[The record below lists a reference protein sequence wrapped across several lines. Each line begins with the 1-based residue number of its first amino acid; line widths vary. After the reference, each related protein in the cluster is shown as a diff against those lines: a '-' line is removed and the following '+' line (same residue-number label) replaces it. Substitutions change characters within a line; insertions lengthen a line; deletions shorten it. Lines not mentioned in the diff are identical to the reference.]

1 MGGFPA
7 SATKHTRS
15 RDHSPAEYS
24 KNHLSKHC
32 HSASLL
38 CPVTVPNPK
47 TGLGSRLD
55 PPVEAAGGGTSTRS
69 TRGRPTPLRFGHL
82 RSDAPRLRA
91 VLRCDTGIAT
101 NAHGTTTAMRGRC
114 RRRRPADSRATQS
127 SHLPGTPGRRA
138 PEARRTWKR
147 SRRALQ
153 QRCAT
158 FGTRPGSA
166 WFGYGLTEHRQL
178 YGPQRLQAGRV
189 AGGACCLSQCS
200 RRLPALPSASRGRSR
215 RMPPASRALRST
227 AYSTSP
233 RPKGRAACRCGV
245 AVACRPWAPAGPADR
260 TGSGQEQK
268 CA

>member
-1 MGGFPA
+1 MYAVLNLAMNSNQFLSVALHIMRKSSTWLARAHATSA
-7 SATKHTRS
+7 SAPRTTQVH
-15 RDHSPAEYS
+15 A
-24 KNHLSKHC
+24 
-32 HSASLL
+32 
-38 CPVTVPNPK
+38 
-47 TGLGSRLD
+47 
-55 PPVEAAGGGTSTRS
+55 
-69 TRGRPTPLRFGHL
+69 PLRFGHL
-82 RSDAPRLRA
+82 RSDAQRLRA

-158 FGTRPGSA
+158 FGTRP
-166 WFGYGLTEHRQL
+166 WPTEHRRL

-233 RPKGRAACRCGV
+233 RPKGRAACRCDPRRSRSV
-245 AVACRPWAPAGPADR
+245 
-260 TGSGQEQK
+260 
-268 CA
+268 